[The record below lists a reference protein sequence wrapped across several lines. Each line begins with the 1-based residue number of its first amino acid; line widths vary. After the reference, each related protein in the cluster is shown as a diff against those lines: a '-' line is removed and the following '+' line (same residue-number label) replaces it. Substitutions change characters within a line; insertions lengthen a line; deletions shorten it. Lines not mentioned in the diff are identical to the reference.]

1 MPALEVRVAELNDVD
16 TLSRLIN
23 RAFVAESPYVAGE
36 RINTDGVRD
45 LLSRGTFLMGELD
58 GTLVAALY
66 IERRGDLAHI
76 GLVSV
81 DPERQGESF
90 GSQIMDAAEAHC
102 RQHGYHE
109 MELRFIN
116 HRAELQR
123 FYARCGFTP
132 TERIESP
139 EPARAKVPF
148 HFVQM
153 AKRLA

>member
-1 MPALEVRVAELNDVD
+1 MPALEIRVAELKDVD
-16 TLSRLIN
+16 AVTRLIN

-36 RINTDGVRD
+36 RINADAVRD
-45 LLSRGTFLMGELD
+45 LVSRGTFLLGELT
-58 GTLVAALY
+58 GALVAALY
-66 IERRGDLAHI
+66 IEPHGVRAHL

-81 DPERQGESF
+81 DPEHQGEGF
-90 GSQIMDAAEAHC
+90 GLQIMDAAEAHC
-102 RQHGYHE
+102 RKAGYQE
-109 MELRFIN
+109 MELRFIH

-132 TERIESP
+132 TGRIESP